1 MAEIPYHDCKRGRF
15 TFDGESWYLTI
26 SDTSVMAHFPEE
38 GSVKNK
44 DVKALVN
51 ALCRMMSKVAG
62 GEQMAWSDI
71 AERLTRSGVG
81 FSCITDSI
89 AKSIR
94 DCTKEG

>member
-26 SDTSVMAHFPEE
+26 SETSVMAHFPEE

-44 DVKALVN
+44 DMKALVN
-51 ALCRMMSKVAG
+51 ALCRMMSKVKSG
-62 GEQMAWSDI
+62 GVMTWAEI

-89 AKSIR
+89 AKAILA
-94 DCTKEG
+94 CTKQ